1 MMAKMSKYKIEL
13 GRDIF
18 WKFAFGLKADEIA
31 EILQN
36 TEWSEEWD
44 EDKVLDI
51 LCDEVYA
58 DLGAVGYRVFI
69 VAQEM
74 IDYDL
79 NGGEST
85 RKERMDYVLERLTS

>member
-1 MMAKMSKYKIEL
+1 MAKKSKYKIDL
-13 GRDIF
+13 ARDIF
-18 WKFAFGLKADEIA
+18 MKFAFGLKADEIA

-36 TEWSEEWD
+36 TEYSEEWD

-51 LCDEVYA
+51 LCDEAYT
-58 DLGAVGYRVFI
+58 DLEVVGYRVFI
-69 VAQEM
+69 VTQEM

-85 RKERMDYVLERLTS
+85 RKERMDYLLERLTS